1 MMRIRSIVLVLL
13 VVMGVSACAPEPVLR
28 LQSMANQSTW
38 YQGTEYIHSTADEI
52 TVTVAYIRHVDDY
65 VVFDVEVANYSDH
78 VVRVNPALFSFQA
91 FKNNGAMQP
100 MAAGYA
106 IDPEHK
112 LIQIDRSIAQEKAS
126 QKTMALLAVVGTGAM
141 IVEEVT
147 DDEEDSYHD
156 EMNEAAAMQMIA
168 IGTAAGINDAEREVI
183 TLNSRRERWTVETL
197 RKTDLFPDEYIR
209 GKVFYPITEDAA
221 VFNIKIKVGG
231 TVHPFQFY
239 QIKY

>member
-1 MMRIRSIVLVLL
+1 MKRIKSIVLILL

-38 YQGTEYIHSTADEI
+38 YQGTEYIHSTADDI

-78 VVRVNPALFSFQA
+78 AVRVNPAQFSFQA
-91 FKNNGAMQP
+91 FKHSGATHP

-106 IDPEHK
+106 IDPEQK
-112 LIQIDRSIAQEKAS
+112 LIQIDRSIAQEKAN

-156 EMNEAAAMQMIA
+156 ETNEAAAMQMLA
-168 IGTAAGINDAEREVI
+168 IGTAVGADQAQREVI

-209 GKVFYPITEDAA
+209 GKVFYPIAEDAT
-221 VFNIKIKVGG
+221 VFYIKIKVGG
-231 TVHPFQFY
+231 TVHSFRFY
-239 QIKY
+239 QIKH